1 MKTYAFVLFLFLP
14 IISFAQFGILDSD
27 FDADGIRLIRAAN
40 SPTRGFDVEVQPDG
54 KILVCGW
61 ASLPSGSAAHVTR
74 LFPDGSLDNSFGFNG
89 QTVLLWNEA
98 NLEVYNMAL
107 QDDGNIVL
115 VGGIDGAET
124 GQVVIRINGSD
135 GFPDP
140 SFGTD
145 GFVLIPYTI
154 VAYLYDV
161 AIQSDGKIVAAG
173 ITAESDLDITVVRLN
188 TDGTLDTDFSFDG
201 KVVTDVNLADWAQGL
216 VVGADGKITV
226 AGSTEHPGGNRN
238 GLLVRYNAD
247 GTLDNTFGT
256 NGKVELDVSTTVDEF
271 HNLTTNG
278 SGSIFAVGATSN
290 PGYQFLIAKYT
301 ANGTLDNSFSFDGV
315 VQTDFSNDDD
325 RAWDVTVQPDSRIL
339 VVGTATEGSDK
350 LALARYTPE
359 GLLDN
364 SFGTGGKVLTSNGQ
378 NNELRSVALQSDLKI
393 VAVGTIIDAQFN
405 QRNAIV
411 VRYTS
416 GMNVGIGEVDA
427 YIGSTLVYPNPIT
440 NSEVTVEYELNSD
453 ETVSIEL
460 FDLSGKMIA
469 QLQSAAAEKAG
480 SYQKTLVLPRL
491 SSGNYLLNLNTEKG
505 SVSIRATLVD
515 Q

>member
-1 MKTYAFVLFLFLP
+1 MKTTVLFILAFLP
-14 IISFAQFGILDSD
+14 IVSFAQFGVLDGD
-27 FDADGIRLIRAAN
+27 FDADGIRLIQAST
-40 SPTRGFDVEVQPDG
+40 SPTRGFDLEVQPDG

-61 ASLPSGSAAHVTR
+61 ASLPSGTAAHVTR
-74 LFPDGSLDNSFGFNG
+74 LFPDGSLDNSFGVNG
-89 QTVLLWNEA
+89 QTVLLWNAA

-124 GQVVIRINGSD
+124 GQVVIRINGTD

-140 SFGTD
+140 FFGTD

-201 KVVTDVNLADWAQGL
+201 KVVTDVDLEDWAQGL
-216 VVGADGKITV
+216 AIGVDGKITV
-226 AGSTEHPGGNRN
+226 AGSTSHPGGNTN
-238 GLLVRYNAD
+238 GLLVRYNSD
-247 GTLDNTFGT
+247 GTLDNSFGT

-271 HNLTTNG
+271 HNLATNG

-290 PGYQFLIAKYT
+290 PGNQFLIAKYT
-301 ANGTLDNSFSFDGV
+301 STGSLDNSFSFDGV
-315 VQTDFSNDDD
+315 VQTDFANDDD
-325 RAWDVTVQPDSRIL
+325 RAWDVIVQPDSRVL
-339 VVGTATEGSDK
+339 VVGKAREVSDK
-350 LALARYTPE
+350 LALARYMPDGT
-359 GLLDN
+359 LDN

-378 NNELRSVALQSDLKI
+378 DNELRSVALQSDLKI
-393 VAVGTIIDAQFN
+393 VAVGTVSDAQFN

-411 VRYTS
+411 ARYTS

-440 NSEVTVEYELNSD
+440 NNQVTVEYELNSD

-460 FDLSGKMIA
+460 FDLSGKRIA
-469 QLQSAAAEKAG
+469 QLQPSVHQKAG
-480 SYQKTLVLPRL
+480 SRQKTISLPAV
-491 SSGNYLLNLNTEKG
+491 SAGNYLLKLNTGKG
-505 SVSIRATLVD
+505 SVMVRLTMN
-515 Q
+515 

>member
-1 MKTYAFVLFLFLP
+1 MKTTVIFILGFFP
-14 IISFAQFGILDSD
+14 IVSFAQFGVLDGD
-27 FDADGIRLIRAAN
+27 FDADGIRLIQAAN
-40 SPTRGFDVEVQPDG
+40 YPTRGFAVEVQPDG

-61 ASLPSGSAAHVTR
+61 ASLPSGAAAHVTR
-74 LFPDGSLDNSFGFNG
+74 FFPDGSLDNSFGVNG
-89 QTVLLWNEA
+89 QTILLWNAA

-135 GFPDP
+135 GCPDL

-161 AIQSDGKIVAAG
+161 AIQPDGKIVAAG

-247 GTLDNTFGT
+247 GTLDNTFGA

-290 PGYQFLIAKYT
+290 PGYQFLTAKFN
-301 ANGTLDNSFSFDGV
+301 ADGTLDNSFSFDGV
-315 VQTDFSNDDD
+315 VQTDFANGDD
-325 RAWDVTVQPDSRIL
+325 RAWDVIIQPDSRIL
-339 VVGTATEGSDK
+339 VVGKAREVSDK
-350 LALARYTPE
+350 LALARYMPDGT
-359 GLLDN
+359 LDI
-364 SFGTGGKVLTSNGQ
+364 SFGTGGKVLTANGTD
-378 NNELRSVALQSDLKI
+378 NELRAVALQSDLKI
-393 VAVGTIIDAQFN
+393 LVAGTVLPVSGRQ
-405 QRNAIV
+405 AIV

-416 GMNVGIGEVDA
+416 GMNVGIGEVEA
-427 YIGSTLVYPNPIT
+427 SIGSTLIYPNPIT
-440 NSEVTVEYELNSD
+440 ENSITVEYELASD
-453 ETVSIEL
+453 QEVSLSL
-460 FDLSGKMIA
+460 FDMSGKLVL
-469 QLQSAAAEKAG
+469 QLQPSTQQVAG
-480 SYQKTLVLPRL
+480 AYQRTFSLPGL
-491 SSGNYLLNLNTEKG
+491 SSANYLLKLDAQQG
-505 SVSIRATLVD
+505 SVSVKLMVD
-515 Q
+515 